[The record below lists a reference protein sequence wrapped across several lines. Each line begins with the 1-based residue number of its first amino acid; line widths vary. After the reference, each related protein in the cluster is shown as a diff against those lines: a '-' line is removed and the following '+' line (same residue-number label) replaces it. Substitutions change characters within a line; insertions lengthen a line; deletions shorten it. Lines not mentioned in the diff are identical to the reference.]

1 MSIRSS
7 TFQLALALDGA
18 IRAGYML
25 AAVFRM
31 NLRQV
36 EVFRVVMT
44 NGTTA
49 RAAEVLHVSQPA
61 ISKMVQEL
69 ERSVGFDLFKRIKG
83 RLHPTQEGQLFYRE
97 VEQAFTGLT
106 HLRGAAARIRD
117 YGSGEIR
124 IACLSALSTNILP
137 RALQAFMADNPKVA
151 VTFQARMSSN
161 VRDLVASGQFDLGI
175 VADEIDR
182 TGVEIEDFTQFRV
195 ALAVP
200 SGHKLEALETVR
212 PVDLEDQAFIAL
224 APEDTTRREAE
235 AAFRASG
242 VAPRIV
248 METPYSTTIC
258 AMVAAGIGVGLV
270 NPLTAEP
277 YIGRGLT
284 LKPFEPKLH
293 FRTLLITPPNR
304 PPSSVVEGFIE
315 KLRQTV

>member
-1 MSIRSS
+1 
-7 TFQLALALDGA
+7 
-18 IRAGYML
+18 
-25 AAVFRM
+25 M

-61 ISKMVQEL
+61 ISKMIQEL
-69 ERSVGFDLFKRIKG
+69 ERSLGFDLFKRIKG
-83 RLHPTQEGQLFYRE
+83 RLQPTQEGQLFFRE
-97 VEQAFTGLT
+97 VEQAFLGLS

-124 IACLSALSTNILP
+124 IACLSALSTNVLP
-137 RALQAFMADNPKVA
+137 RALHDFMAANPNVA

-182 TGVEIEDFTQFRV
+182 TGVEVEEFARFRV
-195 ALAVP
+195 AIALP
-200 SGHKLEALETVR
+200 KGHPLEALDVVR
-212 PVDLEDQAFIAL
+212 PADLAGQPFIAL

-235 AAFRASG
+235 IAFAKEG
-242 VAPRIV
+242 VAVRTV

-277 YIGRGLT
+277 YDGHGLS
-284 LKPFEPKLH
+284 LRPFEPALH

-304 PPSSVVEGFIE
+304 LPSTILEDFIRV
-315 KLRQTV
+315 LRRAI